1 MLRYKYFISSLL
13 VLMVGAAF
21 AQNVEKKENKTHTH
35 KVYKVSKTNAQWK
48 KILSPEAFYILRE
61 RGTEMAFSGKYN
73 DNHEKGQYYCA
84 ACSNLLF
91 DSKTKF
97 NSGTGWPS
105 FYQPAVAK
113 NLEEVK
119 DVTYGMERTE
129 VNCAKCGGHL
139 GHVFDDGPKPTGLRY
154 CMNSDALFFK
164 KE

>member
-1 MLRYKYFISSLL
+1 MLKYKYFISSLL
-13 VLMVGAAF
+13 LLTIGVAF

-73 DNHEKGQYYCA
+73 DNHEKGNYYCA

-113 NLEEVK
+113 NVEEVK